1 MLKELTDDDRYY
13 QNLGLKCGLEIHQ
26 QLKTEKKLFCRCKAL
41 LHRDKP
47 NAVIL
52 RHMRPTLSELGEY
65 DGTALMEFKT
75 KKNVIYQLYD
85 DTVCTYEMDDTPPFH
100 LNQQALDIALEIA
113 LLHNCSIVDEIHISR
128 KQYLDGSIPTGFQRT
143 GIIGIDGWIPYKN
156 RKIGIIQLGL
166 EEDACREVSDVGHKI
181 IFKTDRLSIPLVEVV
196 TYPDIRT
203 PAEAGEVANLIGRLL
218 RSTGKVRRGLG
229 SIRQDVNV
237 SIAGGTRVELKGV
250 PKLQYIAKAVANE
263 ATRQKALLDIRDEL
277 RLRGITEETLRSE
290 YQDVTSI
297 FKSSGC
303 KQFKEVIKNKGKIYG
318 IVLRVFAGILD
329 DPIQPGKTLGDEIAG
344 RVRVIACQDVM
355 PNIVYS
361 NHFEEFGLASEEIN
375 RLEKLFNAKLT
386 DTIVLAWG
394 NETDVK
400 TAIKEIRI
408 RAVDATIGVPSET
421 RQVFPDGTNDF
432 ERILPGP
439 NRMYPDTDSPPTP
452 ILKKHLEHIKKAL
465 PERIW
470 DCEKRLEE
478 LGLPKPLVKS
488 LSISQNLKIF
498 NKIVENLDI
507 DPLLVSVTLEEKLK
521 WLRRKGKNVEL
532 ISDESLYQIFEMLNK
547 NKFSKEAIPALLE
560 FLADN
565 PDKTVKKAIAE
576 LDIKPMSIE
585 ELQNVV
591 DEVLPR
597 YSNPKKIGRP
607 FKTIMG
613 EVMKIARN
621 RIDGKLVAEVLKTKL
636 GTFIEDYEAY
646 NTKGGRKNGH
656 RNN

>member
-1 MLKELTDDDRYY
+1 MSKELIDDEKYY
-13 QNLGLKCGLEIHQ
+13 RKLGLKCGLEIHQ
-26 QLKTEKKLFCRCKAL
+26 QLRTEKKLFCRCKAV
-41 LHRDKP
+41 LHNDEP
-47 NAVIL
+47 SAVIL

-85 DTVCTYEMDDTPPFH
+85 DTVCTYEMDDTPPFR
-100 LNQQALDIALEIA
+100 LNQQALDIALEIT
-113 LLHNCSIVDEIHISR
+113 LLLNCSVVDEIHISR

-143 GIIGIDGWIPYKN
+143 AIIGIEGWVPYKD

-166 EEDACREVSDVGHKI
+166 EEDACREISDVGHKI

-196 TYPDIRT
+196 TYPDIKT

-237 SIAGGTRVELKGV
+237 SIDGGTRVELKGV

-263 ATRQKALLDIRDEL
+263 ARRQKALLDIRDEL
-277 RLRGITEETLRSE
+277 RLRGITKETFQSE
-290 YQDVTSI
+290 CKDVTSI
-297 FKSSGC
+297 FKNSGC
-303 KQFKEVIKNKGKIYG
+303 ERFKEVIKNKDKIYG
-318 IVLRVFAGILD
+318 IVLRIFAGMFD
-329 DPIQPGKTLGDEIAG
+329 KPTQPGKTFGDEVAG

-361 NHFEEFGLASEEIN
+361 NHFEEFSLSSEEIN
-375 RLEKLFNAKLT
+375 RLEKLFNFRLT
-386 DTIVLAWG
+386 DTIVLVWG
-394 NETDVK
+394 NEADVK
-400 TAIKEIRI
+400 TAVNEIKI
-408 RAVDATIGVPSET
+408 RAVEATNGIPSET

-452 ILKKHLEHIKKAL
+452 ILEEHLEHIRKAL

-470 DCEKRLEE
+470 DCEKRLEK

-488 LSISQNLKIF
+488 LSISRNLKVF
-498 NKIVENLDI
+498 NKIVEKLDVN
-507 DPLLVSVTLEEKLK
+507 PVLVAATLEEKLK
-521 WLRRKGKNVEL
+521 WLRRKGKNVDL
-532 ISDESLYQIFEMLNK
+532 ISDESLYQLFEMLSE
-547 NKFSKEAIPALLE
+547 NKFSKEAIPAILE

-591 DEVLPR
+591 DEVLAQ
-597 YSNPKKIGRP
+597 YSNPKKIDRP

-613 EVMKIARN
+613 EVMKVARN
-621 RIDGKLVAEVLKTKL
+621 RIDGKLVKDVVKTKL
-636 GTFIEDYEAY
+636 GTFVCE
-646 NTKGGRKNGH
+646 
-656 RNN
+656 

>member
-1 MLKELTDDDRYY
+1 MSKELTDNEEYY
-13 QNLGLKCGLEIHQ
+13 RKLGLKCGLEVHQ

-41 LHRDKP
+41 LHNDDP
-47 NAVIL
+47 SAVIL

-85 DTVCTYEMDDTPPFH
+85 DTVCTYEMDDTPPFR
-100 LNQQALDIALEIA
+100 LNQQALDMALEVA

-156 RKIGIIQLGL
+156 RKIRIIQLGL

-203 PAEAGEVANLIGRLL
+203 PAEAGEVANFIGRLL

-229 SIRQDVNV
+229 SVRQDVNV
-237 SIAGGTRVELKGV
+237 SIDGGTRVELKGI

-263 ATRQKALLDIRDEL
+263 ARRQKALLDIRDEL
-277 RLRGITEETLRSE
+277 RLRGITKGTFQSE
-290 YQDVTSI
+290 YQNVTSI
-297 FKSSGC
+297 FKNSGC
-303 KQFKEVIKNKGKIYG
+303 KRFKEVIKNKGKIYG
-318 IVLRVFAGILD
+318 IVLRVFAGIFD
-329 DPIQPGKTLGDEIAG
+329 KPTQPGKTFGDEVAG

-361 NHFEEFGLASEEIN
+361 NHFEGFSLSSEEIN
-375 RLEKLFNAKLT
+375 QLEKLFNVKST
-386 DTIVLAWG
+386 DVIVLAWG
-394 NETDVK
+394 DEADVK
-400 TAIKEIRI
+400 TAVDEIKI
-408 RAVDATIGVPSET
+408 RAVDATSGVPSET

-452 ILKKHLEHIKKAL
+452 ILEEHLEHIRRAL

-470 DCEKRLEE
+470 DCEKRLEK
-478 LGLPKPLVKS
+478 LGLTEPLVKS
-488 LSISQNLKIF
+488 LSISQNLKVF
-498 NKIVENLDI
+498 DKIVEKLDVNPI
-507 DPLLVSVTLEEKLK
+507 LVAVTLEEKLK
-521 WLRRKGKNVEL
+521 WLRRKGKNVDL
-532 ISDESLYQIFEMLNK
+532 ISDESLYQLFEMLNE
-547 NKFSKEAIPALLE
+547 NKFSKEAIPTILE
-560 FLADN
+560 FLVDN

-591 DEVLPR
+591 DEALTR
-597 YSNPKKIGRP
+597 YSNPKKISSP
-607 FKTIMG
+607 FKITMG

-621 RIDGKLVAEVLKTKL
+621 RMDGKLVAELVETKL
-636 GTFIEDYEAY
+636 RTFID
-646 NTKGGRKNGH
+646 G
-656 RNN
+656 

>member
-1 MLKELTDDDRYY
+1 MPEELIDDEEYY
-13 QNLGLKCGLEIHQ
+13 KKLGLKCGLEIHQ
-26 QLKTEKKLFCRCKAL
+26 QLLTEKKLFCRCKAV
-41 LHRDKP
+41 LHNDEP
-47 NAVIL
+47 STTIL

-85 DTVCTYEMDDTPPFH
+85 DTVCTYEMDDTPPFQ
-100 LNQQALDIALEIA
+100 LNQQALDIAIEIS
-113 LLHNCSIVDEIHISR
+113 LLLNCSIVDEIHISR

-143 GIIGIDGWIPYKN
+143 GIIGIEGWIPHKN
-156 RKIGIIQLGL
+156 KKIRIIQLGL
-166 EEDACREVSDVGHKI
+166 EEDACREVSDIGHKI
-181 IFKTDRLSIPLVEVV
+181 VFKTDRLSIPLAEVV

-203 PAEAGEVANLIGRLL
+203 PAEAGKVANLIGRLL

-318 IVLRVFAGILD
+318 LVLRVFAGILD
-329 DPIQPGKTLGDEIAG
+329 MPTQPSKTFADEIAG
-344 RVRVIACQDVM
+344 RVRVIACLDIL

-361 NHFEEFGLASEEIN
+361 GNFEKFGLKPEEVSKI
-375 RLEKLFNAKLT
+375 KKIFDAKIT
-386 DTIVLAWG
+386 DTIILVWG
-394 NETDVK
+394 DEIDVK
-400 TAIKEIRI
+400 TAVDEIKI
-408 RAVDATIGVPSET
+408 RAVEATIGVPSET
-421 RQVFPDGTNDF
+421 RQVFPDGINDF

-439 NRMYPDTDSPPTP
+439 DRMYPDTDSPPTP
-452 ILKKHLEHIKKAL
+452 ILEKHLEHIRKEL
-465 PERIW
+465 PERLW
-470 DCEKRLEE
+470 DCEKRLKK
-478 LGLPKPLVKS
+478 LGLTEPLVKS
-488 LSISQNLKIF
+488 LSISKKLKIF
-498 NKIVENLDI
+498 NKIVEELDVK
-507 DPLLVSVTLEEKLK
+507 PMLVAVTFEEKLK
-521 WLRRKGKNVEL
+521 YLRRKDKNVDL
-532 ISDESLYQIFEMLNK
+532 ISDKNLCQLFKLLNEK
-547 NKFSKEAIPALLE
+547 RYSKEAIPTILG

-576 LDIKPMSIE
+576 LDIQPMSIE
-585 ELQNVV
+585 ELQNAV
-591 DEVLPR
+591 DEALPR

-613 EVMKIARN
+613 EVMKTARN

-636 GTFIEDYEAY
+636 GTFVEDYETN
-646 NTKGGRKNGH
+646 NTKEGRKNGH

>member
-1 MLKELTDDDRYY
+1 MSKELTDNEEYY
-13 QNLGLKCGLEIHQ
+13 RKLGLKCGLEIHQ

-41 LHRDKP
+41 LHNDDP
-47 NAVIL
+47 SAVIL

-85 DTVCTYEMDDTPPFH
+85 DTVCTYEMDDTPPFR
-100 LNQQALDIALEIA
+100 LNQQALDIALEVA

-156 RKIGIIQLGL
+156 RKIRIIQLGL

-203 PAEAGEVANLIGRLL
+203 PAEAGEVANFIGRLL

-229 SIRQDVNV
+229 SVRQDVNV
-237 SIAGGTRVELKGV
+237 SIGGGTRVELKGI

-263 ATRQKALLDIRDEL
+263 ARRQKALLDIRDEL
-277 RLRGITEETLRSE
+277 RLRGITKGTFQSE
-290 YQDVTSI
+290 YQNVTSI
-297 FKSSGC
+297 FKNSGC
-303 KQFKEVIKNKGKIYG
+303 KRFKEVIKNKGKIYG
-318 IVLRVFAGILD
+318 IVLRVFAGIFD
-329 DPIQPGKTLGDEIAG
+329 KPTQPGKTFGDEVAG

-361 NHFEEFGLASEEIN
+361 NHFEEFSLSSEEIN
-375 RLEKLFNAKLT
+375 QLEKLFNVKST
-386 DTIVLAWG
+386 DVIVLAWG
-394 NETDVK
+394 DEADVK
-400 TAIKEIRI
+400 TAVSEIKI
-408 RAVDATIGVPSET
+408 RAVDATSGVPSET

-452 ILKKHLEHIKKAL
+452 ILEEHLEHIRKAL

-470 DCEKRLEE
+470 DCEKRLEK
-478 LGLPKPLVKS
+478 LGLTEPLVKS
-488 LSISQNLKIF
+488 LSISRNLKVF
-498 NKIVENLDI
+498 DKIVEKLDVNPI
-507 DPLLVSVTLEEKLK
+507 LVAVTLEEKLK
-521 WLRRKGKNVEL
+521 WLRRKGKNVDL
-532 ISDESLYQIFEMLNK
+532 ISDESLYQLFEMLNE
-547 NKFSKEAIPALLE
+547 NKFSKEAIPTILE
-560 FLADN
+560 FLVDN
-565 PDKTVKKAIAE
+565 PNKTVKKAIAE
-576 LDIKPMSIE
+576 LDIKSMSIE
-585 ELQNVV
+585 ELQRVV
-591 DEVLPR
+591 DEALTR
-597 YSNPKKIGRP
+597 YSNPKKISSP
-607 FKTIMG
+607 FKITMG

-621 RIDGKLVAEVLKTKL
+621 RMDGKLVAEVVETKL
-636 GTFIEDYEAY
+636 RTFID
-646 NTKGGRKNGH
+646 G
-656 RNN
+656 